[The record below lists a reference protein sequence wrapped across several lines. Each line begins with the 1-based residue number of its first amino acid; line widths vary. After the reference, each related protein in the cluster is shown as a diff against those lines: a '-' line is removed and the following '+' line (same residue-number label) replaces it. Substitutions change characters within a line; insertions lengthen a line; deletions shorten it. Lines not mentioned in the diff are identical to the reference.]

1 MSYELKMP
9 SVAQRAATVL
19 ASAVFAT
26 AMIAAPAMGVVSQA
40 YADPAPTS
48 NTPSAGS
55 QTGSGATELTM
66 ILEDVGERGGTV
78 EPPAI
83 PVEPGTG
90 TVDENG
96 DPDENGDFD
105 PNPDYNPDKDDD
117 GLGDNLAFTVPSSI
131 NFIVAADGSM
141 TGPSNAFIENRSA
154 FPIHASSLK
163 VLEAEGWNIVEDA
176 SSSVAANSV
185 DVQMGP
191 AKALQNLSDFKG
203 TKKGVSG
210 GSAWNMA
217 ATDSTVGSGNDAL
230 TLSVKGDASHVTKDI
245 TSKQKFG
252 EVRWYM
258 TPGALE

>member
-1 MSYELKMP
+1 MTYELKIP
-9 SVAQRAATVL
+9 NVAQRTAAVL
-19 ASAVFAT
+19 MAGVFAT
-26 AMIAAPAMGVVSQA
+26 AIMAAPVAGAATRA
-40 YADPAPTS
+40 YADPAP
-48 NTPSAGS
+48 SAGE

-66 ILEDVGERGGTV
+66 IIEDIGERGGTV
-78 EPPAI
+78 EPPVV

-90 TVDENG
+90 TVDEDGNPDDNG
-96 DPDENGDFD
+96 DYD
-105 PNPDYNPDKDDD
+105 PNPDHNPDKNDD

-131 NFIVAADGSM
+131 NFVVAADGSM

-163 VLEAEGWNIVEDA
+163 VIEEEGWNIVEDA
-176 SSSVAANSV
+176 ASSADDNSV

-191 AKALQNLSDFKG
+191 ADALQNLSDFKG
-203 TKKGVSG
+203 TKKAVSG

-217 ATDSTVGSGNDAL
+217 ATDGTAGVGNDAL
-230 TLSVKGDASHVTKDI
+230 VLSVEGDVSHVTADI
-245 TSKQKFG
+245 TAKQKFG

>member
-9 SVAQRAATVL
+9 SVAQRVAAVL
-19 ASAVFAT
+19 AAGMLAT
-26 AMIAAPAMGVVSQA
+26 TMMAAPVAGAASRA
-40 YADPAPTS
+40 YADPVPAG
-48 NTPSAGS
+48 NEPSAGN
-55 QTGSGATELTM
+55 QTGSGATDLTM

-78 EPPAI
+78 EPPVI

-90 TVDENG
+90 TVDEDGN
-96 DPDENGDFD
+96 PDENGDFD

-131 NFIVAADGSM
+131 NFVVAADGSM
-141 TGPSNAFIENRSA
+141 SGPSNAFIENRSA

-163 VLEAEGWNIVEDA
+163 VIEEEGWNIVEDA
-176 SSSVAANSV
+176 ASSSADNSV

-191 AKALQNLSDFKG
+191 ANALQNLSDFKEA
-203 TKKGVSG
+203 KKGVSG

-217 ATDSTVGSGNDAL
+217 STDSTEGSGNDTL
-230 TLSVKGDASHVTKDI
+230 TLSVQGDASHVTKDI

-258 TPGALE
+258 TPGALG